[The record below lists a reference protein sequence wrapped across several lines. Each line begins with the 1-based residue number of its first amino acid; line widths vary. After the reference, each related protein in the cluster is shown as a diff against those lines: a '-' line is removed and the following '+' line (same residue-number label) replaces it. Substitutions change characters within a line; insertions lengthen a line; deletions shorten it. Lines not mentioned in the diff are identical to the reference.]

1 VARAEWLRP
10 PNEVLDVPK
19 RKRREQQHLRQE
31 PVRRRAYQVGSTAPR
46 EIYRP
51 GFPMNLLGNVK
62 FFAIIGVVVGI
73 VTVFGAVLGS
83 RRANSN
89 NAATLPTNTPTV
101 ESSVTT
107 DPNATPTVNP
117 KQFAKAEPVIDASTK
132 KYTATVKTAKGDF
145 TIDLFADQAPS
156 TVNSFVFL
164 AQKGFFDDIT
174 FHRIPTPPFVAQT
187 GDPFA
192 KSASTS
198 GGPGYSTNEEPN
210 QVKNTRGTIAMAKGG
225 GAKSFGSQWFINL
238 KDNPSLDYTNPADKF
253 YPFGQVTGSG
263 MDVVDKLVQGDKL
276 VSITI
281 TESPK

>member
-1 VARAEWLRP
+1 VA
-10 PNEVLDVPK
+10 K

-31 PVRRRAYQVGSTAPR
+31 PARRRAYQVGSTAPR
-46 EIYRP
+46 EIYKP

-62 FFAIIGVVVGI
+62 FFAIIGVVIGVI
-73 VTVFGAVLGS
+73 MVFSAVLS
-83 RRANSN
+83 TRRASTND
-89 NAATLPTNTPTV
+89 AATLPTETPTV

-117 KQFAKAEPVIDASTK
+117 KQFTKAEQVVDAATR

-145 TIDLFADQAPS
+145 TIELFADQAPN

-164 AQKGFFDDIT
+164 AQKSFFDDIT
-174 FHRIPTPPFVAQT
+174 FHRVVAGFVAQS

-192 KSASTS
+192 KGPSTN
-198 GGPGYSTNEEPN
+198 GGPGYTTNEEPN
-210 QVKNTRGTIAMAKGG
+210 QLKNTKGTIAMAKGG
-225 GAKSFGSQWFINL
+225 GATSFGSQWFINL

-253 YPFGQVTGSG
+253 YPFGQVTSG
-263 MDVVDKLVQGDKL
+263 MDVVEKLAQGDKL

-281 TESPK
+281 AEPAK